1 MGDTTA
7 NGRWTEMQRYLMA
20 FAMAASLLVAL
31 AADPALAQKPGGIL
45 KMYSPDSPAS
55 MSIHEEATIFAEG
68 PMMGVFNNLIMYD
81 QHVPQNSLQS
91 IVPDLAVSW
100 SWNEDGTE
108 LTFPLRQGVTW
119 HDGKPFTAKD
129 VQCTWDMLTG
139 ESSEKLRVNPRKSW
153 YRNLDSVTTNG
164 DYEVIFHLKRPQP
177 AFVALL
183 ASGFSPVY
191 PCHVAPRDMRSH
203 PIGTG
208 PFKFGEFK
216 PNEYIKVTRNPD
228 YWKKDRP
235 YLDGIEYTII
245 RNLSTAV
252 LGFVA
257 GQFDMTFSYSLTVPL
272 LNDAKSQLPTA
283 ICELTQDSINRNLL
297 INREKPPFD
306 NPDLRRAM
314 ALSLDRRAFIDIIT
328 QGQGDIGAVMQP
340 APAGLWGMPPEMLS
354 TLPGYDLDV
363 RKNRTEARQIMQTLG
378 YSPDSHLKIK
388 VTVRDIPY
396 YRDPAVILIDQLKQ
410 VYIDG
415 ELEPVDTTNF
425 FPKMMRRDYSVGLNL
440 QGAGDPDETFP
451 LLYGCGSA
459 FNRNNYCNPD
469 VEELIGRQSGEAD
482 QEKRKQLV
490 WQIERKL
497 AEDIARPI
505 IFYSRGGTC
514 RQPYVKGLTLMVNS
528 IFNGWRME
536 DVWFDK

>member
-1 MGDTTA
+1 
-7 NGRWTEMQRYLMA
+7 MQRYLMA

-514 RQPYVKGLTLMVNS
+514 RQTYVKGLTLMVNS